1 MVLEDTFSDVAF
13 ERGSPWENGYCESFH
28 GKLRDECLSE
38 ARLIACRREGQF
50 VYSLAVPET
59 NATYARALSK
69 SARGTMAGRRH

>member
-28 GKLRDECLSE
+28 GKLRDECFSE

-50 VYSLAVPET
+50 VYSVAVPET
-59 NATYARALSK
+59 IATYARALAK
-69 SARGTMAGRRH
+69 PAREKMTGRRH